1 MHRDGISNGY
11 WELEEKKKFSITDL
25 QFFVSRILDV
35 KTIIYYRRFI
45 GCMFFFF
52 WVYHLGV
59 SREKNRICSRCFNRK
74 NLILKTAFSDYRRG
88 QTSHKRWCGIP
99 SSNKNKKLLLSLG
112 LGQQEQLVLPG
123 SGSWVIQW
131 EMKP

>member
-25 QFFVSRILDV
+25 QFFVARILDV

-59 SREKNRICSRCFNRK
+59 SQGKKIESALGVSTERI
-74 NLILKTAFSDYRRG
+74 
-88 QTSHKRWCGIP
+88 
-99 SSNKNKKLLLSLG
+99 
-112 LGQQEQLVLPG
+112 
-123 SGSWVIQW
+123 
-131 EMKP
+131 